1 MYGAEAPGASS
12 GMVSNV
18 PGTVIRSPT
27 DSSGPRVAWNASS
40 LLEVIGNSPMK
51 ACTLTADHTSS
62 ELLVTS
68 PLTVTLPLFGI
79 EDGVR
84 VSMVSDSGASSAAAA
99 GVRPA
104 HRCTCR
110 CPPLAPPWRP
120 GCRTRATRPPP
131 GQAAASSVGAPCDG
145 SPGEAPHRAGH

>member
-27 DSSGPRVAWNASS
+27 DSSAPRVAWKASS
-40 LLEVIGNSPMK
+40 LLEVIGNSPMN
-51 ACTLTADHTSS
+51 ACTLTADQTSS

-99 GVRPA
+99 GAGCRRPPL
-104 HRCTCR
+104 R
-110 CPPLAPPWRP
+110 PPLAPPWRP

>member
-40 LLEVIGNSPMK
+40 LLEVMGNSPTK

-68 PLTVTLPLFGI
+68 PLTVTLPFFGI

-84 VSMVSDSGASSAAAA
+84 VSMVSDSGASSTAGGTAGATVVPSVVPTMGPAAAA
-99 GVRPA
+99 GMPHPSDA
-104 HRCTCR
+104 T
-110 CPPLAPPWRP
+110 A
-120 GCRTRATRPPP
+120 TRA
-131 GQAAASSVGAPCDG
+131 GSSVERRGTL
-145 SPGEAPHRAGH
+145 RW

>member
-40 LLEVIGNSPMK
+40 LLEVIGNSPMN

-99 GVRPA
+99 GQDA
-104 HRCTCR
+104 G
-110 CPPLAPPWRP
+110 PPLAPAAGPAVAAGMP
-120 GCRTRATRPPP
+120 HPSDATATRA
-131 GQAAASSVGAPCDG
+131 GSSVERRGTL
-145 SPGEAPHRAGH
+145 RW

>member
-40 LLEVIGNSPMK
+40 LLEVIGNCPMN

-68 PLTVTLPLFGI
+68 PLTVTLPLLGI
-79 EDGVR
+79 EEGVR

-99 GVRPA
+99 GSTAGAAAGPA
-104 HRCTCR
+104 VAAGMPHPSDAT
-110 CPPLAPPWRP
+110 A
-120 GCRTRATRPPP
+120 TRA
-131 GQAAASSVGAPCDG
+131 GSSVERRGTL
-145 SPGEAPHRAGH
+145 RW

>member
-27 DSSGPRVAWNASS
+27 DSSAPRVAWNASS
-40 LLEVIGNSPMK
+40 LLEVIGNSPMN

-68 PLTVTLPLFGI
+68 PLTVTLPFFGI

-84 VSMVSDSGASSAAAA
+84 VSMVSDSGASSAAADGGTA
-99 GVRPA
+99 GPA
-104 HRCTCR
+104 VAAGMPHPSDAT
-110 CPPLAPPWRP
+110 A
-120 GCRTRATRPPP
+120 TRA
-131 GQAAASSVGAPCDG
+131 GSSV
-145 SPGEAPHRAGH
+145 ERR

>member
-27 DSSGPRVAWNASS
+27 DSSGPLVAWNASS
-40 LLEVIGNSPMK
+40 LLEVIGNSPTK

-79 EDGVR
+79 EDGER
-84 VSMVSDSGASSAAAA
+84 VSMVRESGASSAAEAGAAATPAA
-99 GVRPA
+99 GPA
-104 HRCTCR
+104 VTAGMPHPSDAT
-110 CPPLAPPWRP
+110 A
-120 GCRTRATRPPP
+120 TRA
-131 GQAAASSVGAPCDG
+131 GSSVERRGTL
-145 SPGEAPHRAGH
+145 RW

>member
-27 DSSGPRVAWNASS
+27 DSSAPRVAWKASS
-40 LLEVIGNSPMK
+40 LLDVIGNSPMN
-51 ACTLTADHTSS
+51 ACTLTADQTSS
-62 ELLVTS
+62 ESLVTI

-84 VSMVSDSGASSAAAA
+84 ASMVSVSGASFVAAVGDGAAAA
-99 GVRPA
+99 APA
-104 HRCTCR
+104 AGPAVAAGMPHPSDAT
-110 CPPLAPPWRP
+110 A
-120 GCRTRATRPPP
+120 TRA
-131 GQAAASSVGAPCDG
+131 GSSVERRGAL
-145 SPGEAPHRAGH
+145 RW

>member
-27 DSSGPRVAWNASS
+27 DSSAPRVAWNASS
-40 LLEVIGNSPMK
+40 LLEVIGNSPMN

-99 GVRPA
+99 GDGAAAAAAPA
-104 HRCTCR
+104 AGPAVAAGMPHPSDAT
-110 CPPLAPPWRP
+110 A
-120 GCRTRATRPPP
+120 TRA
-131 GQAAASSVGAPCDG
+131 GSSVERRGTL
-145 SPGEAPHRAGH
+145 RW

>member
-27 DSSGPRVAWNASS
+27 DSSAPRVAWNASS
-40 LLEVIGNSPMK
+40 LLEVIGNSPMN

-99 GVRPA
+99 GA
-104 HRCTCR
+104 GA
-110 CPPLAPPWRP
+110 APPPHRRWP
-120 GCRTRATRPPP
+120 AAGPAVAAGMPHPSDATATRA
-131 GQAAASSVGAPCDG
+131 GSSVERRGTL
-145 SPGEAPHRAGH
+145 RW